1 MLRYRRNAKG
11 RTQKGTTKWHDDNT
25 KPYDG
30 GKPPALAAL
39 PASRAPRSET
49 CSTYACLGTSDVFD
63 HRHASSCDAASRRAE
78 RVAAGSANGIGA
90 KRIGQ
95 PGNCAGWVGFAFAE
109 SLTIGS
115 GGILS
120 G

>member
-30 GKPPALAAL
+30 GKPLALAAL

-49 CSTYACLGTSDVFD
+49 CSTYACLG
-63 HRHASSCDAASRRAE
+63 ASAASHKYYGMGTKVCLDCHELAQFSLQVRGR
-78 RVAAGSANGIGA
+78 GGA
-90 KRIGQ
+90 
-95 PGNCAGWVGFAFAE
+95 CA
-109 SLTIGS
+109 LTGRPV
-115 GGILS
+115 
-120 G
+120 

>member
-49 CSTYACLGTSDVFD
+49 CSTYACLG
-63 HRHASSCDAASRRAE
+63 ASR
-78 RVAAGSANGIGA
+78 GLNL
-90 KRIGQ
+90 GQ
-95 PGNCAGWVGFAFAE
+95 PDASAFG
-109 SLTIGS
+109 STQNRILTRH
-115 GGILS
+115 
-120 G
+120 

>member
-49 CSTYACLGTSDVFD
+49 CSTYACLG
-63 HRHASSCDAASRRAE
+63 SSKLECIDE
-78 RVAAGSANGIGA
+78 
-90 KRIGQ
+90 
-95 PGNCAGWVGFAFAE
+95 F
-109 SLTIGS
+109 
-115 GGILS
+115 
-120 G
+120 

>member
-1 MLRYRRNAKG
+1 MLGARPHEAGVWMLRYRRNAKG

-49 CSTYACLGTSDVFD
+49 CSTYACLGASASTNFPNGSD
-63 HRHASSCDAASRRAE
+63 
-78 RVAAGSANGIGA
+78 
-90 KRIGQ
+90 
-95 PGNCAGWVGFAFAE
+95 
-109 SLTIGS
+109 
-115 GGILS
+115 
-120 G
+120 